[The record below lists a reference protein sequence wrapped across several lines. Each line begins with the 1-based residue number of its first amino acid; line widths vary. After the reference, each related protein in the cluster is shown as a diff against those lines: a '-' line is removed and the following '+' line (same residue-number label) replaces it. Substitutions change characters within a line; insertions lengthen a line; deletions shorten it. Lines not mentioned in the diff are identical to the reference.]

1 MTHLRNEGRIVM
13 PEAGCQIGI
22 AGLGATGSNFAL
34 NLADHGYSI
43 AAYDRNETALD
54 DLRSRTEGR
63 TIEPT
68 NNLVEFVS
76 LLGVPRIVM
85 ICVPSGPPIDRLIN
99 ELMPNLRLGDLIIDL
114 GNHSYFKETDARASM
129 LAERGID
136 LLGVGI
142 SGGERGARHG
152 AGVMPGGPKQ
162 AYARV
167 RRVLEDI
174 AAEANG
180 APCVAYLGPRSA
192 GHYVEMVHDGIERG
206 VMQLIAETY
215 DLMSRGLGM
224 SGVAIQEVYS
234 QWNASEVGSHLLEII
249 ARRLRNNSEGMGATL
264 FELVADET
272 APNGSGSWAS
282 LEARDL
288 DVPTPTIDI
297 AVAMQMLSSLKEG
310 RLALRRL
317 LGRRPIHYAGKRGV
331 LIDQIK
337 RALCAGMVV
346 TFAQGLA
353 LLRAGSEVYEY
364 DLALDD
370 VVRIWSG
377 GSILR
382 SRMLNDIYEAFYVQ
396 PTLPNLLS
404 DWQFAHLVA
413 TRREDLRA
421 AVLLAVEQD
430 IPAPALTASLAYDAH
445 RELRAGDLP
454 SRRTPIQAIA

>member
-1 MTHLRNEGRIVM
+1 
-13 PEAGCQIGI
+13 
-22 AGLGATGSNFAL
+22 
-34 NLADHGYSI
+34 
-43 AAYDRNETALD
+43 
-54 DLRSRTEGR
+54 
-63 TIEPT
+63 
-68 NNLVEFVS
+68 
-76 LLGVPRIVM
+76 
-85 ICVPSGPPIDRLIN
+85 
-99 ELMPNLRLGDLIIDL
+99 
-114 GNHSYFKETDARASM
+114 
-129 LAERGID
+129 
-136 LLGVGI
+136 
-142 SGGERGARHG
+142 
-152 AGVMPGGPKQ
+152 
-162 AYARV
+162 
-167 RRVLEDI
+167 
-174 AAEANG
+174 
-180 APCVAYLGPRSA
+180 
-192 GHYVEMVHDGIERG
+192 

-224 SGVAIQEVYS
+224 SDVAIQEVYS

-445 RELRAGDLP
+445 RELKAGDLP
-454 SRRTPIQAIA
+454 SRRTPIQAIASSGKQTQEARRTVVTP